1 MSRDFRLY
9 LADIVQCCDRVV
21 EYTDGH
27 TLNSCSDDYKFIDA
41 VARNLEI
48 IGEAVKNT
56 PSEILVRRPKVNW
69 SDVAK
74 FRDVIAH
81 QYFRIKLRVV
91 WDTIHNEIG
100 GIRTAASNLFI
111 AFQPDDDK

>member
-9 LADIVQCCDRVV
+9 LADIIQCCDRLF
-21 EYTDGH
+21 EYVDGH
-27 TLNSCSDDYKFIDA
+27 TFDSFSHDYKSIDA

-48 IGEAVKNT
+48 IGEAVKNIPAET
-56 PSEILVRRPKVNW
+56 LALRSEINW

-81 QYFRIKLRVV
+81 QYFRVKLTVV
-91 WDTIHNEIG
+91 WDVIHNELDD
-100 GIRTAASNLFI
+100 IRTAAAYLFATLPESND
-111 AFQPDDDK
+111 Q